1 MSQRW
6 KLEGYAG
13 SYDMQEVQSEK
24 YLGDILSSDGKN
36 VQNITAR
43 KNRGI
48 GIVTQLMTKLEEICF
63 GKHYFKVAIILRNS
77 HLISS
82 MLTNA
87 EAWYNVTKADIELLE
102 SVDESLLRRILE
114 TPVSTPKEMLYL
126 EMGVAPIRF
135 IIKMRRLNFLQ
146 YMLKEDE
153 DSLVR

>member
-1 MSQRW
+1 
-6 KLEGYAG
+6 
-13 SYDMQEVQSEK
+13 
-24 YLGDILSSDGKN
+24 
-36 VQNITAR
+36 
-43 KNRGI
+43 
-48 GIVTQLMTKLEEICF
+48 
-63 GKHYFKVAIILRNS
+63 
-77 HLISS
+77 

-153 DSLVR
+153 DSLVHSLLKAQLKNPSPGDWGLAFKEDLQD